1 MSTVT
6 AYNASFVMNTCMN
19 NCSIVN
25 LEITGNVSF
34 QNLKILNSC
43 VQNISLSYWSDNSK
57 LNALNSCVQNIS
69 TSYWSD
75 NARINSL
82 NTCLQNVSSNFWALN
97 ACVQNISTV
106 YWSDNARINSLN
118 TCLQNVSSNF
128 WSLNAC
134 VQNISTVCW
143 SDNLRINSLNTC
155 LQNVSSNFWALNACV
170 QNISTV
176 YWNDNAR
183 INSLNTC
190 LQNVSSNFWVTSSAV
205 TTMNSSIQNISNVI
219 SNISLLNL
227 STNFWKSNVSLQNVL
242 STYLT
247 TQPLSISTV
256 NASIR
261 TLVCPAGS
269 ISVSTTN
276 NGADKA
282 IQVFNNNGTVFLS
295 PGNGTTGN
303 YNSTTIAGD
312 NVLGYYG
319 GSSVNTGTLN
329 ITQWGST
336 ANGIRLNAN
345 TVTITDT
352 LNVTSALNVAS
363 NAVATQ
369 TWVQGRN
376 YLTTQPVSISTANAC
391 ITNLSCTSIA
401 IGSNAVA
408 TQSYVTT
415 RGFITSTPGTALTMN
430 SNNITFSNNG
440 AGLVWGNNYSQ
451 IYDNGNLYITTDDY
465 LNISAPTRI
474 NITST
479 DTYFSGN
486 VYNYESLLASQNW
499 VNLNFLTT
507 SPSQLTVGKLIGNP
521 IISYTNANCYIQ
533 ALSATGN
540 NWIQFRAFN
549 TTTDAQIL
557 CTAGSYGTPN
567 NGNLNFY
574 CNEAVFNCGISSGY
588 AGYNKLVASMPYS
601 NDCHRWT
608 FNCRGYDTF
617 WSESYYNGVIKNTLN
632 GTVNIPGTLN
642 ASNVTVNNDFICN
655 SGIIVTSTS
664 APPNYNFIGF
674 TGTMKITNSMSL
686 PSGYTCL
693 FTFSPPVAGY
703 YSLQAQITY
712 QWVVGTA
719 QWNQLVYGLSTSI
732 TSFDAECYYGIFERN
747 PRVSG
752 NGGTDSLITNRV
764 IYVQTTTP
772 VYFIVMF
779 SGGTGNFATASSAF
793 TFLRYTRIA

>member
-1 MSTVT
+1 MKNFS
-6 AYNASFVMNTCMN
+6 NQC
-19 NCSIVN
+19 
-25 LEITGNVSF
+25 
-34 QNLKILNSC
+34 
-43 VQNISLSYWSDNSK
+43 WSDNS
-57 LNALNSCVQNIS
+57 
-69 TSYWSD
+69 
-75 NARINSL
+75 
-82 NTCLQNVSSNFWALN
+82 
-97 ACVQNISTV
+97 
-106 YWSDNARINSLN
+106 RINSLN

-143 SDNLRINSLNTC
+143 SDNL
-155 LQNVSSNFWALNACV
+155 
-170 QNISTV
+170 
-176 YWNDNAR
+176 R

-303 YNSTTIAGD
+303 YNPTTIAGD

-319 GSSVNTGTLN
+319 GTSQNTGTLN
-329 ITQWGST
+329 ITQWGSS

-408 TQSYVTT
+408 TQNYVTSQGYISAT
-415 RGFITSTPGTALTMN
+415 PNVDVNMNTNNLNLTNGKLNINGNGIVYFYANSNLATTYSGARIVLWPGTGTPTSTAWYGLGMNGGQLVYNVTTGAMHSFQVDGTQVAYFNSGGLAMN
-430 SNNITFSNNG
+430 SNSIGFSNNG

-451 IYDNGNLYITTDDY
+451 IYDNGNLYITTDNY

-703 YSLQAQITY
+703 YSLQGQITY

-732 TSFDAECYYGIFERN
+732 TSYDAECYYGIFERN

-772 VYFIVMF
+772 IYFLVMF

>member
-1 MSTVT
+1 
-6 AYNASFVMNTCMN
+6 
-19 NCSIVN
+19 
-25 LEITGNVSF
+25 
-34 QNLKILNSC
+34 
-43 VQNISLSYWSDNSK
+43 
-57 LNALNSCVQNIS
+57 
-69 TSYWSD
+69 
-75 NARINSL
+75 
-82 NTCLQNVSSNFWALN
+82 
-97 ACVQNISTV
+97 
-106 YWSDNARINSLN
+106 
-118 TCLQNVSSNF
+118 
-128 WSLNAC
+128 
-134 VQNISTVCW
+134 
-143 SDNLRINSLNTC
+143 
-155 LQNVSSNFWALNACV
+155 
-170 QNISTV
+170 
-176 YWNDNAR
+176 
-183 INSLNTC
+183 
-190 LQNVSSNFWVTSSAV
+190 
-205 TTMNSSIQNISNVI
+205 MNSSIQNISNVI

-303 YNSTTIAGD
+303 YNPTTIAGD

-319 GSSVNTGTLN
+319 GTSQNTGTLN
-329 ITQWGST
+329 ITQWGSS

-408 TQSYVTT
+408 TQNYVTSQGYISAT
-415 RGFITSTPGTALTMN
+415 PNVDVNMNTNNLNLTNGKLNINGNGIVYFYANSNLATTYSGARIVLWPGTGTPTSTAWYGLGMNGGQLVYNVTTGAMHSFQVDGTQVAYFNSGGLAMN
-430 SNNITFSNNG
+430 SNSIGFSNNG

-451 IYDNGNLYITTDDY
+451 IYDNGNLYITTDNY

-703 YSLQAQITY
+703 YSLQGQITY

-732 TSFDAECYYGIFERN
+732 TSYDAECYYGIFERN

-772 VYFIVMF
+772 IYFLVMF